1 MQMKLIPYLFLIF
14 LLFAGCSER
23 RNIPQDQT
31 KPKPATSDKAD
42 NATLRNA
49 GTVLFRLN
57 PQIDKE
63 YTFKNTVLQTIT
75 QTIDSQKVNTTHN
88 QIIVYSFKTNKYE
101 PNKSITFDVAFK
113 SIEQQITT
121 PMLKIE
127 ANTLQKNRK
136 PTPLEIFYRILIGK
150 SFRVKVSP
158 DGKDVQLSGI
168 DNIVGNVLKDISRK
182 KEFTGI
188 DKNTLEQLIQNFFNP
203 QDFKRSFEKLFEIY
217 PAKPITIGEF
227 WEITRHISEPI
238 PTKVLN
244 KFQLQKISGDTLF
257 VQLTSKVGFDKPQ
270 QQANQPSIQDIKGT
284 QSGTLYVDKNSGLIF
299 LEKIQQSIRII
310 YTIPSSPQTNNKPLT
325 IPTDVSTTF
334 LLEIM

>member
-1 MQMKLIPYLFLIF
+1 MQMRLILYLLLAL

-23 RNIPQDQT
+23 KGIPQDQ
-31 KPKPATSDKAD
+31 KKAEPVASEKAD
-42 NATLRNA
+42 KTTSGTA
-49 GTVLFRLN
+49 GSVLFQLN
-57 PQIDKE
+57 PEIGRE

-88 QIIVYSFKTNKYE
+88 QTIVYSLKANQYE
-101 PNKSITFDVAFK
+101 PNKSITFDVIFK

-127 ANTLQKNRK
+127 ASTSQKNQK
-136 PTPLEIFYRILIGK
+136 PTPLEIFYRALIGK
-150 SFRVKVSP
+150 NFRVKVSH
-158 DGKDVQLSGI
+158 DGKGVQLAGTDS
-168 DNIVGNVLKDISRK
+168 IVGSVLKNISHK

-188 DKNTLEQLIQNFFNP
+188 DKSTLEQLIQNFFNP

-217 PAKPITIGEF
+217 PAKPIAIGES

-238 PTKVLN
+238 PTKVIN
-244 KFQLQKISGDTLF
+244 KFQLQKVSGDTLL
-257 VQLTSKVGFDKPQ
+257 VQLNSKVSFDKPQ

-299 LEKIQQSIRII
+299 LGTIQQSVKII
-310 YTIPSSPQTNNKPLT
+310 YSLPASPQTNNKPLT